1 MIAPR
6 RNREALLRYSIS
18 MLEAVLMDGKKK
30 IVYISVLIAV
40 ASTLQ
45 IVESLFPHPLP
56 WLRLGLANMITLTSL
71 VIFGYAVAIQ
81 VAVLRTILSS
91 FLLGTFFT
99 PGFFLSFSGAL
110 VSALVMGGVYSLG
123 RIGKSNPSPQYL
135 FGFSIIGVSILGAV
149 SHNVTQLFLAYL
161 FLIRHKGV
169 FLTLPFL
176 IVAAVVT
183 GFITGYGAN
192 YLSREMRKITIEAGK
207 PR

>member
-1 MIAPR
+1 MNGEKRI
-6 RNREALLRYSIS
+6 L
-18 MLEAVLMDGKKK
+18 
-30 IVYISVLIAV
+30 YISVLIAL

-71 VIFGYAVAIQ
+71 VIFGYAIAVQ

-110 VSALVMGGVYSLG
+110 MSALVMGGIYSLG
-123 RIGKSNPSPQYL
+123 RVAKGNPSRRYP

-149 SHNVTQLFLAYL
+149 THNVTQLFVAYF
-161 FLIRHKGV
+161 FLIRHRGV
-169 FLTLPFL
+169 FLILPFL
-176 IVAAVVT
+176 IVAAVIT

-192 YLSREMRKITIEAGK
+192 SLSRQVEKITVEAGK

>member
-1 MIAPR
+1 
-6 RNREALLRYSIS
+6 
-18 MLEAVLMDGKKK
+18 MLEAVLMDGKKR
-30 IVYISVLIAV
+30 IAYISVLIAV

-192 YLSREMRKITIEAGK
+192 YLSREMKKITIEAGK

>member
-1 MIAPR
+1 
-6 RNREALLRYSIS
+6 
-18 MLEAVLMDGKKK
+18 MLEAIFMDGKKK
-30 IVYISVLIAV
+30 IAYISVLIAL

-71 VIFGYAVAIQ
+71 VVFGYAVAVQ

-110 VSALVMGGVYSLG
+110 MSALVMGGVYGLG
-123 RIGKSNPSPQYL
+123 RIGKGNPSSQYP
-135 FGFSIIGVSILGAV
+135 FGFSIMGLSILGAV
-149 SHNVTQLFLAYL
+149 SHNLTQLFVAYI

-169 FLTLPFL
+169 FLILPFL

-192 YLSREMRKITIEAGK
+192 YLSREMRKIIPEANK
-207 PR
+207 SR

>member
-30 IVYISVLIAV
+30 IVYISVLVAV

>member
-1 MIAPR
+1 
-6 RNREALLRYSIS
+6 
-18 MLEAVLMDGKKK
+18 MLEAVLMDGKKR
-30 IVYISVLIAV
+30 IAYISVLIAV

>member
-1 MIAPR
+1 
-6 RNREALLRYSIS
+6 
-18 MLEAVLMDGKKK
+18 MDGKKR
-30 IVYISVLIAV
+30 IIHISALIAL

-45 IVESLFPHPLP
+45 IGESLFPHPLP

-71 VIFGYAVAIQ
+71 VIFGYAIAVQ

-110 VSALVMGGVYSLG
+110 VSALVMGGIYSLG
-123 RIGKSNPSPQYL
+123 KTVKSNPSSQYL

-149 SHNVTQLFLAYL
+149 THNLTQLFVAYV

-192 YLSREMRKITIEAGK
+192 YLSREIRRITPDDSK
-207 PR
+207 LR

>member
-1 MIAPR
+1 
-6 RNREALLRYSIS
+6 
-18 MLEAVLMDGKKK
+18 MDGKKR
-30 IVYISVLIAV
+30 IVYISVLIAL

-71 VIFGYAVAIQ
+71 VIFGYAVAVQ

-110 VSALVMGGVYSLG
+110 ASALVMGGVYSLG

-169 FLTLPFL
+169 FLILPFL

-192 YLSREMRKITIEAGK
+192 YLSREMRKITLKAGK

>member
-1 MIAPR
+1 
-6 RNREALLRYSIS
+6 
-18 MLEAVLMDGKKK
+18 MDGKKK
-30 IVYISVLIAV
+30 IVYISILIAL

-71 VIFGYAVAIQ
+71 VIFGYAVAVQ

-110 VSALVMGGVYSLG
+110 MSALVMGGIYSLG
-123 RIGKSNPSPQYL
+123 KIGKSNPSPQYL

-149 SHNVTQLFLAYL
+149 SHNVTQLFVAYL

-169 FLTLPFL
+169 FLIFPFL

-192 YLSREMRKITIEAGK
+192 CLSREMRKITIKAGK

>member
-1 MIAPR
+1 
-6 RNREALLRYSIS
+6 
-18 MLEAVLMDGKKK
+18 MDGKKR
-30 IVYISVLIAV
+30 ITYISVLVAL

>member
-1 MIAPR
+1 
-6 RNREALLRYSIS
+6 
-18 MLEAVLMDGKKK
+18 MDGKKR
-30 IVYISVLIAV
+30 IVYISVLIAL

-45 IVESLFPHPLP
+45 IGESLFPHPLP

-71 VIFGYAVAIQ
+71 VIFGYAIAFQ

-110 VSALVMGGVYSLG
+110 VSALVMGGIYSLG
-123 RIGKSNPSPQYL
+123 KTGKSNPSSQSF

-149 SHNVTQLFLAYL
+149 SHNLTQLFVAYL

-169 FLTLPFL
+169 FLMLPFL

-192 YLSREMRKITIEAGK
+192 YLIREMRKIMPEVGK
-207 PR
+207 LR

>member
-1 MIAPR
+1 
-6 RNREALLRYSIS
+6 
-18 MLEAVLMDGKKK
+18 MDGKKR
-30 IVYISVLIAV
+30 IVYISVLITL

-45 IVESLFPHPLP
+45 IAESLFPHPLP

-71 VIFGYAVAIQ
+71 VIFGYAVAVQ

-110 VSALVMGGVYSLG
+110 MSALVMGGIYSLG
-123 RIGKSNPSPQYL
+123 RMRKGNPSPRYP

-149 SHNVTQLFLAYL
+149 THNATQLFVAYF
-161 FLIRHKGV
+161 FLIRHRGV
-169 FLTLPFL
+169 FLVLPFL
-176 IVAAVVT
+176 IVAAVIT

-192 YLSREMRKITIEAGK
+192 SLSRQVEKIMVEAGK